1 MTERRVRI
9 DYVRSRPTPSARPA
23 PSAAEASSSSSWR
36 STPLPSDWQAIRLR
50 RFAIDGWRCV
60 WIGQEGDR
68 CAVTGNG
75 RDGRLECDHTGA
87 ADDHSIDRL
96 QTLCAE
102 HHRLKTSR
110 TTGDL
115 NRRRMS
121 RRRPPEPH
129 PGLL

>member
-1 MTERRVRI
+1 MTDRTVRV
-9 DYVRSRPTPSARPA
+9 DYVRTRPA
-23 PSAAEASSSSSWR
+23 APRRPSTPAEAASSSSSWR
-36 STPLPSDWQAIRLR
+36 SAPLPPNWQAIRLR
-50 RFAIDGWRCV
+50 RFALDGWRCT

-68 CAVTGNG
+68 CTVTGNG
-75 RDGRLECDHTGA
+75 RDGRLECDHVGA
-87 ADDHSIDRL
+87 PDDHSIDRL

-121 RRRPPEPH
+121 RRREAEPH
-129 PGLL
+129 PGML